1 MTDSKFAVSDVS
13 LGSQESEYTESSMA
27 SLMKMTFQ
35 LGSKE
40 TTQSQR
46 INDVRN
52 TFRVGSTIVKPQ
64 KAQNHREPQ
73 QRLPKNQSKLLAI
86 NATEGQRSDNNDY
99 ISENLGLT
107 TSQIEQTQTENS
119 RFDSQFWVNT
129 ETLNSQSED
138 INPDGP
144 FETKEGIYIKDANVR
159 KQARVP
165 SLISNYN
172 Q

>member
-1 MTDSKFAVSDVS
+1 MVLKKEMTDSKFAVSDVS

-64 KAQNHREPQ
+64 KAHNFREP
-73 QRLPKNQSKLLAI
+73 A
-86 NATEGQRSDNNDY
+86 
-99 ISENLGLT
+99 
-107 TSQIEQTQTENS
+107 
-119 RFDSQFWVNT
+119 
-129 ETLNSQSED
+129 
-138 INPDGP
+138 
-144 FETKEGIYIKDANVR
+144 
-159 KQARVP
+159 
-165 SLISNYN
+165 
-172 Q
+172 